1 MHVRIFSHDGAD
13 KHQRHTQS
21 KKANKQTHT
30 QAKQNATN
38 ALVLDRPVGVA
49 RLPRVELADERERA
63 RAGRP
68 LPVPDAGLAVVLAAV
83 EAIVL
88 VA

>member
-1 MHVRIFSHDGAD
+1 MRQH
-13 KHQRHTQS
+13 RHRTNKKTQ
-21 KKANKQTHT
+21 QH
-30 QAKQNATN
+30 

-68 LPVPDAGLAVVLAAV
+68 LAVPDARLALVLAAV
-83 EAIVL
+83 EAVVL